1 MQTTLIRGGTVVDA
15 GRREKADVLVRGET
29 VDRVAADLAA
39 ADRVIDATGC
49 YVLPG
54 VVDVHTHPVYVDD
67 LESLPVTAAHGGVTT
82 VIHYAYARPGTGLVE
97 AIRRFREE
105 AERVSILDFAKA

>member
-1 MQTTLIRGGTVVDA
+1 MQTTLIRGGTIVDA

-67 LESLPVTAAHGGVTT
+67 LESLPVT
-82 VIHYAYARPGTGLVE
+82 
-97 AIRRFREE
+97 
-105 AERVSILDFAKA
+105 